1 MAGSRFFPIVPALI
15 LLIYGV
21 HPSAQAAG
29 MMVDQ
34 VLVSRQ
40 GNSATLEIQ
49 LECRNRYVDSFPLT
63 KSERFQINLLTV
75 DQCGLS
81 PISTPRR
88 EVRRPTGREMAF
100 LKELE
105 FIQGGDGKD
114 VLLLHF
120 IQPVSV
126 VVQQHGDLSR
136 LSITVDVSEAVAAK
150 SESALPT
157 VAAAALPKPVD
168 PVPDA
173 QRVLR
178 AEERARQQAAR
189 VVEKPAVSK
198 GLYAINLESA
208 LEPIDLQS
216 LTVGQSI
223 ANAEFYGTQVDVDGK
238 TWYRLRLGFFA
249 TEVEAD
255 AVLTRLRPD
264 YPQGWVVR
272 VSPAEHQIAAG
283 NPIVAAGSPAVEP
296 SGQAPDDESTEIA
309 GVTGAIATGL
319 TAQQLAEFMV
329 DGRAALLGGD
339 NDRAVQIYTKV
350 LREDENAHSRQAQ
363 EYLGLAR
370 ERKGQTAHA
379 VAEYRRYLM
388 LYPEGDDTARV
399 RQRLAGLTTVN
410 EIREA
415 PLVTDTRQDDAGPW
429 DTYGGVAQYY
439 RRDVSQF
446 DDQEKVVNQSSVLTD
461 FDFLTRRRGDRFD
474 FSSRATIGNQYDLL
488 GEGEGPGNSTRIYF
502 MYADIVD
509 NERDLSARVGRQSL
523 HSSGVLGR
531 FDGAQISWLF
541 RPNTRFNFVSGF
553 PVDSSEDSVNTDRF
567 FYGVST
573 DLIDIFEVL
582 DLSLFYNTEDI
593 DGIEDRQAV
602 GGELRYFDDVR
613 SLIMLA
619 DYDTSYGEMNSFV
632 TLGNWAFPN
641 RMTLNAMVDFR
652 KSPLL
657 MTRNALIG
665 QPVSTIEE
673 LLQIFGEDEIR
684 QLAEDRTGDLQTYSL
699 GLSVPLFDRFQINAD
714 STLVNY
720 EGTSA
725 SGGVPGVPDADSN
738 IYYSMTVIGSSLL
751 MEQDT
756 TILGLGYID
765 GGDMSTKTLSIDS
778 RYPISRGL
786 RLNPR
791 FRFSH
796 REIDRTDSTQ
806 WVATP
811 SLRFLYRFARRYEL
825 EFEVGGDWSN
835 QKTET
840 DSFDYNSYFIYAGYR
855 TDF

>member
-1 MAGSRFFPIVPALI
+1 
-15 LLIYGV
+15 
-21 HPSAQAAG
+21 
-29 MMVDQ
+29 
-34 VLVSRQ
+34 
-40 GNSATLEIQ
+40 
-49 LECRNRYVDSFPLT
+49 
-63 KSERFQINLLTV
+63 
-75 DQCGLS
+75 
-81 PISTPRR
+81 
-88 EVRRPTGREMAF
+88 
-100 LKELE
+100 
-105 FIQGGDGKD
+105 
-114 VLLLHF
+114 
-120 IQPVSV
+120 
-126 VVQQHGDLSR
+126 LSR
-136 LSITVDVSEAVAAK
+136 LSITVDVSEAVPAK
-150 SESALPT
+150 PESALPT

-173 QRVLR
+173 QRVSR

-189 VVEKPAVSK
+189 AVEKPAVSK

-208 LEPIDLQS
+208 LAPIDHQS
-216 LTVGQSI
+216 LNVDQSI

-249 TEVEAD
+249 TEAEAE
-255 AVLTRLRPD
+255 AALTRLRPD
-264 YPQGWVVR
+264 YPRGWVVR
-272 VSPAEHQIAAG
+272 VSPAEHEIAAG
-283 NPIVAAGSPAVEP
+283 NPIVAAGSPAVES
-296 SGQAPDDESTEIA
+296 SGRAPDDKSTEIA
-309 GVTGAIATGL
+309 LASDDESAEIVRVPGATASGL
-319 TAQQLAEFMV
+319 TAQQLAELMD

-350 LREDENAHSRQAQ
+350 LREDENAYSRQAQ

-388 LYPEGDDTARV
+388 LYPEGEDAARV

-461 FDFLTRRRGDRFD
+461 FDVVTRRRGDRFD

-488 GEGEGPGNSTRIYF
+488 GEDEGPGNSTRIYY
-502 MYADIVD
+502 MYADVVD

-531 FDGAQISWLF
+531 FDGAQISWLL
-541 RPNTRFNFVSGF
+541 RPNTRLNFVSGF
-553 PVDSSEDSVNTDRF
+553 PVDSSKDSVNTDRF

-573 DLIDIFEVL
+573 DLIDIFELL

-619 DYDTSYGEMNSFV
+619 DYDISYGEMNSFV

-641 RMTLNAMVDFR
+641 RMTLNAMIDFR

-714 STLVNY
+714 TTLVNY
-720 EGTSA
+720 EGTPA
-725 SGGVPGVPDADSN
+725 SGGVPGIPDADSTT
-738 IYYSMTVIGSSLL
+738 YYSLTVVGSSLL

-756 TILGLGYID
+756 SILGLGYVD
-765 GGDMSTKTLSIDS
+765 GDGISTKTLSVDS
-778 RYPISRGL
+778 RYPIARGL
-786 RLNPR
+786 RFNPR

-796 REIDRTDSTQ
+796 REIDRTNSTQ
-806 WVATP
+806 WTASP
-811 SLRFLYRFARRYEL
+811 SLRLLYRFARRYEL